1 MKYISHRGNINGKD
15 LMLENSPK
23 YIDRALKL
31 GYDVEI
37 DIRVIEG
44 TYHLGHDN
52 PTYGIT
58 QNWLNERADKIWIHC
73 KNIEA
78 VEWFTMIGGF
88 NYFWHEEDKMTLTSK
103 NYIWAYPGI
112 DIKGSI
118 TVLPELHN
126 YENIK
131 NRIGIC
137 SDYIEEYRK

>member
-1 MKYISHRGNINGKD
+1 MILISHRGNIAGKQPG
-15 LMLENSPK
+15 LENMPA
-23 YIDRALKL
+23 YINDTILK

-37 DIRVIEG
+37 DAWVVDG
-44 TYHLGHDN
+44 TYYLGHDN
-52 PTYGIT
+52 PTYDIS

-78 VEWFTMIGGF
+78 VERFTMIGGF

-118 TVLPELHN
+118 AVLPEMHN
-126 YENIK
+126 EEKMK

-137 SDYIEEYRK
+137 SDYIGEYK